1 MAKKTSAQ
9 TASKKSPTAKAKK
22 PEPKAV
28 ADEPRQLKTPKYQS
42 FKLQKKFTPAQ
53 LGPKLPSSFR
63 IFKEGIRT
71 LSQHP
76 KVFLGILFWFGF
88 VNIVFIQGLSTG
100 GDISSVKSSLDN
112 VYSGGLGHVMSG
124 LASFSYLLS
133 TSTSSSSG
141 ASTGLF
147 QFFCVVIVSLV
158 LIWTLRQVYA
168 KQKVRVRDGFYQGVY
183 PLIPVLLILFVIG
196 AECIPFIVGG
206 SVFSAVINNGI
217 ATSTLQVIIWA
228 LMFLFMTAV
237 SVYLIC
243 SSLFALYIV
252 CLPDV
257 APMQALKSAR
267 QLVTARR
274 WTVLRKVLFL
284 PVLLVIV
291 NIAIML
297 PIIMVIPAA
306 ATWIFAVVM
315 MFNLAIAHSYYYALY
330 RSLL

>member
-1 MAKKTSAQ
+1 M
-9 TASKKSPTAKAKK
+9 
-22 PEPKAV
+22 
-28 ADEPRQLKTPKYQS
+28 
-42 FKLQKKFTPAQ
+42 
-53 LGPKLPSSFR
+53 
-63 IFKEGIRT
+63 
-71 LSQHP
+71 LSQHS
-76 KVFLGILFWFGF
+76 KLFLGILFWFGF
-88 VNIVFIQGLSTG
+88 INIVFIQGLSTN

-147 QFFCVVIVSLV
+147 QFFWVVIVSLV

-168 KQKVRVRDGFYQGVY
+168 KQKVRIRDGFYQGVY

-206 SVFSAVINNGI
+206 SIFSAVINNGI
-217 ATSTLQVIIWA
+217 ATSALQVTIWA
-228 LMFLFMTAV
+228 VMFLLLTAV
-237 SVYLIC
+237 SIYLIC

-257 APMQALKSAR
+257 APVQALRSAR
-267 QLVTARR
+267 QLVAARR
-274 WTVLRKVLFL
+274 WIVLRKVLFL
-284 PVLLVIV
+284 PLLLVIV

-297 PIIMVIPAA
+297 PIIMIIPVA

-315 MFNLAIAHSYYYALY
+315 MFNLAVAHSYYYALY